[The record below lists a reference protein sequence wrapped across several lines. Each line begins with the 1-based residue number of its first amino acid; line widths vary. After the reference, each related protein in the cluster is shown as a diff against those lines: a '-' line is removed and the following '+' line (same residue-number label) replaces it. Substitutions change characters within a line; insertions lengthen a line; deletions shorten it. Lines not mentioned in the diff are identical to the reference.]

1 MPIGS
6 RGERR
11 PAAVVGAA
19 IMIAKIATGGISESV
34 RSRSGRTRSD
44 RAGAV
49 ARIKKSSAEESSTDR
64 KEDGGATMGITLP
77 VVKKSK
83 AQKSKSASP
92 QSGVMNINSVRLE
105 PIESAAVFY
114 VNYIEVGNS
123 PQDFSL
129 WCGRMP
135 SKLTPAKIEE
145 IESIGALVIEPDV
158 QLIIPTTLVPGLI
171 KALITAKENYEKLFG
186 VQLKEVGAR
195 HD

>member
-1 MPIGS
+1 
-6 RGERR
+6 
-11 PAAVVGAA
+11 
-19 IMIAKIATGGISESV
+19 
-34 RSRSGRTRSD
+34 
-44 RAGAV
+44 
-49 ARIKKSSAEESSTDR
+49 
-64 KEDGGATMGITLP
+64 MGITLP
-77 VVKKSK
+77 VVKKPK

-92 QSGVMNINSVRLE
+92 QSGVMNIDSVRLE

-171 KALITAKENYEKLFG
+171 KALITAKENYEKLFR
-186 VQLKEVGAR
+186 VQLEEVGAR